1 MNKELLKINHLA
13 KRYHDKQGE
22 IEAIQNITLS
32 IKEKEFV
39 AIVGPSGCGKSTLLS
54 ILTGLEEKS
63 EGTITS
69 NQSNLS
75 FGYMLQKDS
84 LFPWLTILDNCLIGL
99 KVQGNLTDEKRKEEI
114 ANDEF
119 ALYAH
124 MRKIGKEV
132 KEHGFR

>member
-54 ILTGLEEKS
+54 ILTGLE
-63 EGTITS
+63 
-69 NQSNLS
+69 
-75 FGYMLQKDS
+75 
-84 LFPWLTILDNCLIGL
+84 
-99 KVQGNLTDEKRKEEI
+99 
-114 ANDEF
+114 
-119 ALYAH
+119 
-124 MRKIGKEV
+124 
-132 KEHGFR
+132 